1 MADRKDTDKE
11 FDTCF
16 ENGSFAEL
24 MQKMA
29 GLQGVGSL
37 CNFLRQLTLI
47 YHYIHFRL
55 DRPYLARR
63 DWPDILENLKEELEE
78 SLRNGGVP
86 EGWLECLFLYG
97 RSERQE
103 ARFQEF
109 DPSRGPFSSASRQTI
124 DTAVKRL
131 KEIEIGARQYSGR
144 KQKEA
149 YVAAELGE
157 IHRWAWRNAWEVT
170 RMLEAN
176 ADVLPSLGGA
186 TASIALR

>member
-1 MADRKDTDKE
+1 MADKKDTDKE

-86 EGWLECLFLYG
+86 EGWLECLFL
-97 RSERQE
+97 
-103 ARFQEF
+103 
-109 DPSRGPFSSASRQTI
+109 
-124 DTAVKRL
+124 
-131 KEIEIGARQYSGR
+131 
-144 KQKEA
+144 
-149 YVAAELGE
+149 
-157 IHRWAWRNAWEVT
+157 
-170 RMLEAN
+170 
-176 ADVLPSLGGA
+176 
-186 TASIALR
+186 